1 MKITFR
7 PIEKKDN
14 QVIAELIR
22 NVMREFKIDRPG
34 TIYTDPTTD
43 NLYELFE
50 TPKSIYWLV
59 EENGIVSGGCGIYPT
74 KALPEGCAE
83 LVKFYILAES
93 RGKGFGKQLM
103 QKCLN
108 SAKEFGY
115 TQIYLESLPE
125 LKDAVRIYEKS
136 GFRQIDKPLGK
147 SGHHACSLWMVKNLL
162 ENHIFVT

>member
-7 PIEKKDN
+7 TIEKKDN
-14 QVIAELIR
+14 RIIAELIR

-43 NLYELFE
+43 KLSELFE
-50 TPKSIYWLV
+50 NPKSIYWLV
-59 EENGIVSGGCGIYPT
+59 EENGIISGGCGIYPT

-83 LVKFYILAES
+83 LVKFYVLAES

-103 QKCLN
+103 QKCLT

-125 LKDAVRIYEKS
+125 LIDAVKIYEKS
-136 GFRQIDKPLGK
+136 GFKKIDKPLGN
-147 SGHHACSLWMVKNLL
+147 SGHHACSLWMVKNLQ
-162 ENHIFVT
+162 ENFSC